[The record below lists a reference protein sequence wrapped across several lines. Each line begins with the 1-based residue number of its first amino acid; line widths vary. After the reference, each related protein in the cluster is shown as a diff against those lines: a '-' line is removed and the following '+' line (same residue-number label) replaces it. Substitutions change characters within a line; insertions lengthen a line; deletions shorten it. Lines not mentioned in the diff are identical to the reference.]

1 MAKVWKAVLSSA
13 LHGVVYY
20 LKPTYLFK
28 GQIMSN
34 AVAIIEGT
42 RSIVIDKKG
51 NTGSLAL
58 AVAFA
63 GREARQEFGQM
74 MYANWLANGQ
84 FRPVVNDILSC
95 GLVPKSALPFVAGL
109 VPATGSVSKEA
120 LMGLCN
126 AVSSA
131 VAAKGKELK
140 GRKAYVF
147 GIVDRISRG
156 AQPST
161 IND

>member
-1 MAKVWKAVLSSA
+1 
-13 LHGVVYY
+13 
-20 LKPTYLFK
+20 
-28 GQIMSN
+28 MSN
-34 AVAIIEGT
+34 AVALIEGT

-109 VPATGSVSKEA
+109 VPATGSVSKDA
-120 LMGLCN
+120 LFGLCN
-126 AVSSA
+126 AVAAA
-131 VAAKGKELK
+131 VNAKGTTLK
-140 GRKAYVF
+140 GKRAYVF
-147 GIVDRISRG
+147 GVVDRIARG

-161 IND
+161 INA

>member
-1 MAKVWKAVLSSA
+1 
-13 LHGVVYY
+13 
-20 LKPTYLFK
+20 
-28 GQIMSN
+28 MSN

-120 LMGLCN
+120 LLGLCN
-126 AVSSA
+126 AVSAA
-131 VAAKGKELK
+131 VNAKGTTPK
-140 GRKAYVF
+140 GKKAYVF

-156 AQPST
+156 AQPCT
-161 IND
+161 VEA

>member
-1 MAKVWKAVLSSA
+1 
-13 LHGVVYY
+13 
-20 LKPTYLFK
+20 
-28 GQIMSN
+28 MSN

-120 LMGLCN
+120 LLGLCN
-126 AVSSA
+126 AVSAA
-131 VAAKGKELK
+131 VNAKGTMPK
-140 GRKAYVF
+140 GKKAYVF

-156 AQPST
+156 AQPCT
-161 IND
+161 VEA

>member
-1 MAKVWKAVLSSA
+1 MAKVREAVLSSS
-13 LHGVVYY
+13 LHGVVCY
-20 LKPTYLFK
+20 LKPTYLLK

-34 AVAIIEGT
+34 AVALIEGT

-131 VAAKGKELK
+131 VNAKGKELK
-140 GRKAYVF
+140 GKKAYVF
-147 GIVDRISRG
+147 GIVDRIARG
-156 AQPST
+156 AQPCT
-161 IND
+161 VEA

>member
-1 MAKVWKAVLSSA
+1 
-13 LHGVVYY
+13 
-20 LKPTYLFK
+20 
-28 GQIMSN
+28 MSN
-34 AVAIIEGT
+34 AVALIEGT

-131 VAAKGKELK
+131 VNAKGKELK
-140 GRKAYVF
+140 GKKAYVF
-147 GIVDRISRG
+147 GIVDRIARG
-156 AQPST
+156 AQPCT
-161 IND
+161 VEA

>member
-1 MAKVWKAVLSSA
+1 
-13 LHGVVYY
+13 
-20 LKPTYLFK
+20 
-28 GQIMSN
+28 MSN
-34 AVAIIEGT
+34 AVALIEGT

-109 VPATGSVSKEA
+109 VPATGSVSKDA
-120 LMGLCN
+120 LFGLCN
-126 AVSSA
+126 AVAAA
-131 VAAKGKELK
+131 VNAKGTTLK
-140 GRKAYVF
+140 GKKAYVF
-147 GIVDRISRG
+147 GVVDRIARG

-161 IND
+161 IEA

>member
-1 MAKVWKAVLSSA
+1 V
-13 LHGVVYY
+13 HY
-20 LKPTYLFK
+20 LKPIYSLK

-34 AVAIIEGT
+34 AVAVFNGS
-42 RSIVIDKKG
+42 RSLVIDKKG

-74 MYANWLANGQ
+74 MYANWLATGQ

-109 VPATGSVSKEA
+109 VPKDGQVSKEA

-126 AVSSA
+126 AVSAA
-131 VAAKGKELK
+131 VNAKEAKPK

-147 GIVDRISRG
+147 GIVDRIARG
-156 AQPST
+156 AQPCT
-161 IND
+161 VDA

>member
-1 MAKVWKAVLSSA
+1 
-13 LHGVVYY
+13 
-20 LKPTYLFK
+20 
-28 GQIMSN
+28 MSN
-34 AVAIIEGT
+34 AVALFNGS
-42 RSIVIDKKG
+42 RSLVIDKKG

-63 GREARQEFGQM
+63 GREARAEYGQM
-74 MYANWLANGQ
+74 LYANWLSTGQ

-109 VPATGSVSKEA
+109 VPKEGQVSKEA
-120 LMGLCN
+120 LMGMC
-126 AVSSA
+126 SA
-131 VAAKGKELK
+131 VAAAVNAKETQPK

-147 GIVDRISRG
+147 AIVDRIARG

-161 IND
+161 VEA

>member
-1 MAKVWKAVLSSA
+1 
-13 LHGVVYY
+13 
-20 LKPTYLFK
+20 
-28 GQIMSN
+28 MSN
-34 AVAIIEGT
+34 AVALIEGT

-109 VPATGSVSKEA
+109 VPATGSVSKDA
-120 LMGLCN
+120 LFGLCN
-126 AVSSA
+126 AVAAA
-131 VAAKGKELK
+131 VNAKGTTLK
-140 GRKAYVF
+140 GKKAYVF
-147 GIVDRISRG
+147 GVVDRIARG

-161 IND
+161 INA